1 MDEEA
6 RGGSVVPTSVFVWMG
21 LEASRC
27 PWINSPHLRVS
38 GERGRERKQSS
49 LTVVLWYV
57 LLDKPNCRR
66 GNERIGMLLT
76 VAFLV
81 NRGSWTRSWLPVTA
95 RAARFWPRQLI
106 SFSVRAAK
114 SILTMAPVN
123 PVNPTSRRGWAHL
136 LPRAPSTM
144 APCQCSSACPLSIRL
159 DATPFPQME
168 GGWREQQSASS

>member
-1 MDEEA
+1 
-6 RGGSVVPTSVFVWMG
+6 
-21 LEASRC
+21 
-27 PWINSPHLRVS
+27 
-38 GERGRERKQSS
+38 
-49 LTVVLWYV
+49 
-57 LLDKPNCRR
+57 
-66 GNERIGMLLT
+66 MLLT

-114 SILTMAPVN
+114 SILTLA

-136 LPRAPSTM
+136 LPRASSTM
-144 APCQCSSACPLSIRL
+144 APCRACACPLSIRL

-168 GGWREQQSASS
+168 GGWREQQSAFVNKLGN